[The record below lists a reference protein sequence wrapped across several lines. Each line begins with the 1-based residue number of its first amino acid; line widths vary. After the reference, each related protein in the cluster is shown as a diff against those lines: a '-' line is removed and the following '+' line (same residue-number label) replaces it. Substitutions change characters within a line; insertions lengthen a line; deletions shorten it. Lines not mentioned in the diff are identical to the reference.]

1 MLMARKYKIN
11 PFLSIILSGLFFLAL
26 VPLKGQVAVVIKSED
41 GSVLMPDTFAA
52 YSSMGLI
59 RSFKMHQDRI
69 LVEQDLR
76 RIRVVHKNHLP
87 MDTIFPVEVVSES
100 FITLTLQPKS
110 VFMDEFIISTD
121 KNPSRLS
128 RSAVSV
134 SVLKPYLINNKITAD
149 MSTILEQMP
158 GINISDGQVN
168 IRNGS
173 GWSYGAGSRVMVTLD
188 ELPMISPD
196 AGQVQF
202 AFLPVENLASVE
214 VVKSASSVL
223 YGSSA
228 LNGVINLRS
237 AEPETQENA
246 RVSFFAGAYDFPRR
260 DSLRWNKNRRG
271 NHGANGY
278 WSKKM
283 GNTGITVQWNALYD
297 QGYRKHEYN
306 HRGRFGIRLKHTS
319 AKINGLNYGVNTGIQ
334 QSKSG
339 SFLLWKSFDRGY
351 ETFQDGYNYNE
362 GFRIHVDPF
371 AEWKRKKGTH
381 KIQAR
386 YMAIDNHVISNN
398 AGTDQSN
405 GSSLFYGEYRFNK
418 TIRYFNITLG
428 AAGMQAETRSPLFG
442 GYQTAANRAAFFQTE
457 YKKGRWSF
465 SGGGRYETYAVNR
478 NVYTKPVFRAGLN
491 YAAGRATFLRASTGQ
506 GFRFPSMAELFV
518 TTSVGPLTIYS
529 NPNLQPES
537 GNNAEIGI
545 KQGYKIRKFRG
556 FADLSVFQMEL
567 NNMMEFSFGQWDPNT
582 LPGFKSVNV
591 GTGKIRGIEFE
602 TVGDGKIGKTQWQ
615 LLAGYTYTIPQVSNP
630 EYVYAR
636 DSAGLLLNFINTRND
651 SNTLMKYRYQHLA
664 RVDVQCSYKKWESGI
679 SYRYNSRMTNIDGAF
694 TRGILPIFITGIQ
707 SSLNNAGVAHIFDWR
722 LAFKPNQHWKIN
734 LQVNNVLNREYVGRP
749 SDIRP
754 PRSVQLQAVWTLR

>member
-1 MLMARKYKIN
+1 MARKYNKN
-11 PFLSIILSGLFFLAL
+11 PFFSIILSGLFSQVL
-26 VPLKGQVAVVIKSED
+26 VPLKGQVSVVIKSED

-52 YSSMGLI
+52 YSSIGLI
-59 RSFKMHQDRI
+59 RSFKMQQDRI

-87 MDTIFPVEVVSES
+87 MDTIFPVEVLSGS
-100 FITLTLQPKS
+100 SITLTLQPKS

-134 SVLKPYLINNKITAD
+134 SVLKPYLINNKITSD
-149 MSTILEQMP
+149 MANILEQMP

-202 AFLPVENLASVE
+202 AFLPIENLASVE
-214 VVKSASSVL
+214 VVKSAGSVL

-246 RVSFFAGAYDFPRR
+246 RVSLFAGAYDYPRR
-260 DSLRWNKNRRG
+260 DSLRWNKNRRV
-271 NHGANGY
+271 NHGVNGY

-306 HRGRFGIRLKHTS
+306 HRGRMGIRLKHTS

-334 QSKSG
+334 QSNSG
-339 SFLLWKSFDRGY
+339 SFLLWKSYNRGY
-351 ETFQDGYNYNE
+351 ETFQDGYNYNK

-371 AEWKRKKGTH
+371 AEWKREKATH
-381 KIQAR
+381 KFQGR
-386 YMAIDNHVISNN
+386 YLATDNN
-398 AGTDQSN
+398 ATANNSGSDQSN
-405 GSSLFYGEYRFNK
+405 GSKLFYGEYRFNK
-418 TIRYFNITLG
+418 TIRHFNITLG

-442 GYQTAANRAAFFQTE
+442 GYQTAANQAAFFQTE
-457 YKKGRWSF
+457 YKKGRWNL
-465 SGGGRYETYAVNR
+465 SGGGRYETYAVNE
-478 NVYTKPVFRAGLN
+478 NVYTKPVFRAGVN

-518 TTSVGPLTIYS
+518 TTSVGPLTVYS

-537 GNNAEIGI
+537 GNNAELGI

-615 LLAGYTYTIPQVSNP
+615 IIGGYTYTLPQVVNP

-651 SNTLMKYRYQHLA
+651 SNNLMKYRYQHLV
-664 RVDVQCSYKKWESGI
+664 RVDVQCSYKKWESGF

-707 SSLNNAGVAHIFDWR
+707 ASMDNAGVAHVFDWR

-734 LQVNNVLNREYVGRP
+734 LQVNNVFNREYVGRP